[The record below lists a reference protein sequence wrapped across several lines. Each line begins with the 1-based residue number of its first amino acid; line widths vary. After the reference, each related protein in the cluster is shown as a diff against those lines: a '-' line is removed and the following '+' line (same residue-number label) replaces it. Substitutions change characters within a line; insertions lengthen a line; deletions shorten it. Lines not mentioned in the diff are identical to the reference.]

1 MSNGPIV
8 APAWSSASFSPKT
21 HPAPID
27 LPAYESIASTVGLRM
42 PRPVRSAT
50 TKVAASGH
58 RVASARA
65 GTASRLT
72 VYPTKANAQCRC
84 DLSAKYPDR
93 AQPITHE
100 LAKACD
106 KPDDRRAHLTNREM
120 GRRFRAHLHR

>member
-1 MSNGPIV
+1 H
-8 APAWSSASFSPKT
+8 APARSNASFSPKP
-21 HPAPID
+21 HPWPFD
-27 LPAYESIASTVGLRM
+27 LPAYETLAATVGLRM

-50 TKVAASGH
+50 TRVAASGH

-65 GTASRLT
+65 GTASRFT

-84 DLSAKYPDR
+84 DLSAKYPRHR

-106 KPDDRRAHLTNREM
+106 KPDDRRA
-120 GRRFRAHLHR
+120 RA